1 MDEAFYHKK
10 AADSGTYALFLRLKK
25 QNRPMRQ
32 SWWKILAIG
41 ILLYTLTAGLLMDVP
56 RLPILNET
64 IRALHFHV
72 TMWFGMILMLL
83 VAVVYSVKYLR
94 SNRLEHDDMAI
105 EFTNAAILFGVLGI
119 VTGMLW
125 ARFTWGDYWSGDPKQ
140 NASAIGLLMYF
151 AYLILRGSLTDP
163 QQRARIGAVYNI
175 FAFAAFI
182 PLIFV
187 LPRLTDSLHPGNGGN
202 PGFNAYDL
210 DSNLRLIFYP
220 AILGWTLLGAWIAT
234 VRVRIRRVERTLE
247 DKLINS

>member
-1 MDEAFYHKK
+1 MQK
-10 AADSGTYALFLRLKK
+10 
-25 QNRPMRQ
+25 
-32 SWWKILAIG
+32 SWWKILAIAL
-41 ILLYTLTAGLLMDVP
+41 LLYTIIAGLLLDAP

-83 VAVVYSVKYLR
+83 AAVVYSIKYLR
-94 SNRLEHDDMAI
+94 TNIIQYDDLAV

-119 VTGMLW
+119 TTGMLW
-125 ARFTWGDYWSGDPKQ
+125 AKFTWGDYWSGDPKQ
-140 NASAIGLLMYF
+140 NGSAIGLLMYF
-151 AYLILRGSLTDP
+151 AYLILRNSLTDT
-163 QQRARIGAVYNI
+163 QRRARIGAIYNI

-210 DSNLRLIFYP
+210 DSNLRIIFYP
-220 AILGWTLLGAWIAT
+220 AIIGWTLLGTWIAT
-234 VRVRIRRVERTLE
+234 IRVRTRRVGRALE
-247 DKLINS
+247 DQFLNS

>member
-1 MDEAFYHKK
+1 
-10 AADSGTYALFLRLKK
+10 
-25 QNRPMRQ
+25 MRAY
-32 SWWKILAIG
+32 WWKILTVV
-41 ILLYTLTAGLLMDVP
+41 LLAFTLTAGLLLDVP

-72 TMWFGMILMLL
+72 TMWFGMILMLM
-83 VAVVYSVKYLR
+83 VAVVYSVKFLR
-94 SNRLEHDDMAI
+94 SNDLKHDDMAL

-125 ARFTWGDYWSGDPKQ
+125 AKFTWGDYWSGDPKQ

-151 AYLILRGSLTDP
+151 AYLILRNSLTDVH
-163 QQRARIGAVYNI
+163 QRARIGAVYNI

-210 DSNLRLIFYP
+210 DSKLRMVFYP
-220 AILGWTLLGAWIAT
+220 AIIAWTLLGTWIST
-234 VRVRIRRVERTLE
+234 VRVRLRRIERKLE
-247 DKLINS
+247 DKLINQVS

>member
-1 MDEAFYHKK
+1 MKK
-10 AADSGTYALFLRLKK
+10 
-25 QNRPMRQ
+25 
-32 SWWKILAIG
+32 SWWKILTIV
-41 ILLYTLTAGLLMDVP
+41 LLAYTITAGLLLDVP

-72 TMWFGMILMLL
+72 TMWFGMILML
-83 VAVVYSVKYLR
+83 VVSVIYSIRFLR
-94 SNRLEHDDMAI
+94 TNDLKNDDVAI

-125 ARFTWGDYWSGDPKQ
+125 AKFTWGDYWSGDPKQ

-151 AYLILRGSLTDP
+151 AYLILRNSLTDVH
-163 QQRARIGAVYNI
+163 QRARIGAVYNI

-210 DSNLRLIFYP
+210 DSKLRMVFYP
-220 AILGWTLLGAWIAT
+220 AIIAWTLMGTWMAT
-234 VRVRIRRVERTLE
+234 VRVRLRRIERKVEDR
-247 DKLINS
+247 LINQVS

>member
-1 MDEAFYHKK
+1 
-10 AADSGTYALFLRLKK
+10 
-25 QNRPMRQ
+25 MRAY
-32 SWWKILAIG
+32 WWKILTVA
-41 ILLYTLTAGLLMDVP
+41 LLAFTLTAGLLLDVP

-72 TMWFGMILMLL
+72 TMWFGMILMLM
-83 VAVVYSVKYLR
+83 VAVVYSVKFLR
-94 SNRLEHDDMAI
+94 SNDLKHDDMAL

-125 ARFTWGDYWSGDPKQ
+125 AKFTWGDYWSGDPKQ

-151 AYLILRGSLTDP
+151 AYLILRNSLTDVH
-163 QQRARIGAVYNI
+163 QRARIGAVYNI

-210 DSNLRLIFYP
+210 DSKLRMVFYP
-220 AILGWTLLGAWIAT
+220 AIIAWTLLGTWIST
-234 VRVRIRRVERTLE
+234 IRVRLRRIERKFE
-247 DKLINS
+247 DKLINQVS

>member
-1 MDEAFYHKK
+1 
-10 AADSGTYALFLRLKK
+10 
-25 QNRPMRQ
+25 MR
-32 SWWKILAIG
+32 SIWWKVLAVAFVTF
-41 ILLYTLTAGLLMDVP
+41 TLTAGLLFDVP

-64 IRALHFHV
+64 IRALYFHV
-72 TMWFGMILMLL
+72 TMWFGMIIMLV

-94 SNRLEHDDMAI
+94 SNDLKHDDVAI

-125 ARFTWGDYWSGDPKQ
+125 AKFTWGDYWSGDPKQ
-140 NASAIGLLMYF
+140 NAAAIGLLMYF
-151 AYLILRGSLTDP
+151 AYLVLRNSLTDVH
-163 QQRARIGAVYNI
+163 QRARIGAVYNI

-210 DSNLRLIFYP
+210 DSNLRNVFYP
-220 AILGWTLLGAWIAT
+220 AIIGWTLMGTWLSS
-234 VRVRIRRVERTLE
+234 VRLRLRRAERKLE
-247 DKLINS
+247 DKLINQVT

>member
-1 MDEAFYHKK
+1 M
-10 AADSGTYALFLRLKK
+10 RLKK
-25 QNRPMRQ
+25 QISIMRQ
-32 SWWKILAIG
+32 SWWKILTIG
-41 ILLYTLTAGLLMDVP
+41 LLFYTLIAGLLMDVP

-72 TMWFGMILMLL
+72 TMWFGMILMLV
-83 VAVVYSVKYLR
+83 VAVVYSIKYLR
-94 SNRLEHDDMAI
+94 SNDLKHDDMAL

-151 AYLILRGSLTDP
+151 AYLILRGSITDQ
-163 QQRARIGAVYNI
+163 QQRGRIGAVYNI

-210 DSNLRLIFYP
+210 DSKLRMVFYP
-220 AILGWTLLGAWIAT
+220 AIIGWTLLGTWIAT
-234 VRVRIRRVERTLE
+234 VRVRIRRVERLLE

>member
-1 MDEAFYHKK
+1 
-10 AADSGTYALFLRLKK
+10 
-25 QNRPMRQ
+25 MRNN
-32 SWWKILAIG
+32 WWKILAVA
-41 ILLYTLTAGLLMDVP
+41 LLAYTLTAGLLLDAP

-72 TMWFGMILMLL
+72 TMWFGMIIMLV
-83 VAVVYSVKYLR
+83 VAVVYSIKFLR
-94 SNRLEHDDMAI
+94 TNDLKHDDMAI

-125 ARFTWGDYWSGDPKQ
+125 AKFTWGDYWSGDPKQ

-151 AYLILRGSLTDP
+151 AYLILRNSLTDVH
-163 QQRARIGAVYNI
+163 QRARIGAVYNI

-210 DSNLRLIFYP
+210 DSKLRMVFYP
-220 AILGWTLLGAWIAT
+220 AIIAWTLLGTWLSS
-234 VRVRIRRVERTLE
+234 VRVRLRRAERKIE
-247 DKLINS
+247 DKLINAVS